1 MRKLKELT
9 KEEELDILKKRN
21 SGEMRKNIIKEY
33 GISDRHYQNI
43 ITKNGGELNKR
54 VCKYE
59 FNEDYFEKIDTEDKA
74 YFLGFIIADGCI
86 RDTETTKYMKLKLK
100 FDDYVILEKMIESTN
115 YLGGVYYHKNKKYC
129 ELTLS
134 GSKIINDLNKL
145 GVVQNKTMFVKY
157 PKISEELERHFMRGL
172 FDGDGCISIHKKRE
186 GSRDTTDRGQVNI
199 CSGSRDFIEKYV
211 ERLNEI
217 CGITKN
223 KIRCPK
229 GTYNVIDWGS
239 FGDIEKFYDLFYKDA
254 SVYLER
260 KKKTFE
266 LAVTI
271 SNRKNKYRKNNN

>member
-9 KEEELDILKKRN
+9 KEEELEILKKRN
-21 SGEMRKNIIKEY
+21 SGEMRKHIIKEY
-33 GISDRHYQNI
+33 GISDRHYQNV

-74 YFLGFIIADGCI
+74 YFLGFIVADGSVNEFRLNI
-86 RDTETTKYMKLKLK
+86 SQKEPDILYEFEKFINLSNGVRKHTKRNIFFLNLTSDKL
-100 FDDYVILEKMIESTN
+100 V
-115 YLGGVYYHKNKKYC
+115 
-129 ELTLS
+129 
-134 GSKIINDLNKL
+134 NDLNNL
-145 GVVQNKTMFVKY
+145 GIYKNKTMIVKY
-157 PKISEELERHFMRGL
+157 PDIPKHLEHHFMRGL

-211 ERLNEI
+211 DRLNEI

-239 FGDIEKFYDLFYKDA
+239 FSDIEKFYELFYKDA
-254 SVYLER
+254 NIYLER

-271 SNRKNKYRKNNN
+271 SNSKNKYRKNNN

>member
-9 KEEELDILKKRN
+9 KEEELEILKKRN
-21 SGEMRKNIIKEY
+21 SGEMRKHIIKEY
-33 GISDRHYQNI
+33 GISDRHYQNV

-100 FDDYVILEKMIESTN
+100 FDDYVILEKMIEYTN

-239 FGDIEKFYDLFYKDA
+239 FNDIEKFYDLFYKDA

-271 SNRKNKYRKNNN
+271 SNSKNKYRKNNN